1 MAKSV
6 DAADFKIGVPAG
18 KSAGRT
24 AQSRGTLTGNT
35 LSQSRAEAP
44 SGEGVETGRAAP
56 KAFGQWRRDSPDHE
70 RHQTA
75 AKVEVVRKS
84 ASL

>member
-1 MAKSV
+1 MECPRGNPRS
-6 DAADFKIGVPAG
+6 
-18 KSAGRT
+18 RT

-35 LSQSRAEAP
+35 LSQSRAKP
-44 SGEGVETGRAAP
+44 LRGEGVETGRAAP